1 MKKKISIKLKNNPNN
16 SHIDSKAE
24 SISKNINF
32 KVESDFKDQS
42 NCLLK
47 KIDRRFL
54 NPILNLIENEGL
66 DENGNCLLTVD
77 GLYIIKEVLN
87 HIVDLNSTSNIK
99 DILASFIE
107 EEVEEVEEVFEELE
121 NYEED
126 ENEEDEDEEDE
137 DEEIHSSNDYDVEEL
152 NDELD
157 ELDNYVVDSDDD
169 FYE

>member
-16 SHIDSKAE
+16 FHIDSKVE
-24 SISKNINF
+24 SNPKNIDS
-32 KVESDFKDQS
+32 KVESNSRDQS
-42 NCLLK
+42 NYLLK
-47 KIDRRFL
+47 KINRRFL

-66 DENGNCLLTVD
+66 DENGNCLLTLD
-77 GLYIIKEVLN
+77 GLCIIKEVLN

-99 DILASFIE
+99 DILASFVE
-107 EEVEEVEEVFEELE
+107 EEVEEVFEELE
-121 NYEED
+121 DY
-126 ENEEDEDEEDE
+126 EEDEDEEDE
-137 DEEIHSSNDYDVEEL
+137 DEEDEEDEKIHSSNNYDVEEL